1 MKAQEVTDIIRAI
14 GKKIEEEKD
23 FLTEL
28 DNVIGDG
35 DHGINMARGFQTVLT
50 KLDSLATDDIGNI
63 LKTTGMA
70 LVSTV
75 GGASGPLYGT
85 AFMKAGAL
93 MAGKTDMSVDDFI
106 ACLDAAVEGV
116 KMRGRSTQGE
126 KTMLDAM
133 IPALEAMRQAKEEGL
148 KTAEILLKG
157 TQAAEAGVEYTKT
170 IIATKGRASYLGER
184 SIGHQDPGA
193 TSFTD
198 MLDTVR
204 LCVSR

>member
-1 MKAQEVTDIIRAI
+1 MPTHRHLKHKKGADQHESPGSYRYYPCDRQ
-14 GKKIEEEKD
+14 KIEEEKD

-93 MAGKTDMSVDDFI
+93 MAGKTDMSVDDFL

-126 KTMLDAM
+126 KPCWT
-133 IPALEAMRQAKEEGL
+133 P
-148 KTAEILLKG
+148 
-157 TQAAEAGVEYTKT
+157 
-170 IIATKGRASYLGER
+170 
-184 SIGHQDPGA
+184 
-193 TSFTD
+193 
-198 MLDTVR
+198 
-204 LCVSR
+204 